1 MTEKKYEELIP
12 ARIFIGGV
20 DAIEE
25 LLENEKID
33 VIYDLRAKLKDG
45 LPSKLSIHQPIV
57 DEEENQVESIKAA
70 INAVMDSYE
79 NGKNVYFHC
88 NTGRGRAG
96 TIATAT
102 LLELGLAS
110 TVDEAEEKAK
120 AIRPNINVRPQF
132 KDALK
137 HIYEQ

>member
-79 NGKNVYFHC
+79 NGKMFIS
-88 NTGRGRAG
+88 
-96 TIATAT
+96 IAIP
-102 LLELGLAS
+102 G
-110 TVDEAEEKAK
+110 AEEQE
-120 AIRPNINVRPQF
+120 PSQQQHYLN
-132 KDALK
+132 
-137 HIYEQ
+137 